1 LVNSA
6 TITLFNIVPIPFRR
20 YLVPEHETRTPW
32 KRLQVIVGL
41 SIVILL
47 IVAVTLL
54 TCFAPKSDRPAAFY
68 GSDVSFLDS
77 FSLGAYR
84 PMLRLASQMD
94 RKFLS
99 SAHSETL
106 AGCYRKI
113 QRNLLRE
120 YLREASKDFNRLY
133 AIATAKTVHPMSD
146 PDGLSMALFEQQMTF
161 ILLVWG
167 IEARLLLDGFL
178 PFAVDLKP
186 LVAHIEGLAQQTRA
200 LARPQYSY
208 SAV

>member
-1 LVNSA
+1 MILG
-6 TITLFNIVPIPFRR
+6 L
-20 YLVPEHETRTPW
+20 
-32 KRLQVIVGL
+32 VIV
-41 SIVILL
+41 LL
-47 IVAVTLL
+47 LVAAVALMTRYS
-54 TCFAPKSDRPAAFY
+54 PKAEDPGVFY

-94 RKFLS
+94 RKFLT
-99 SAHSETL
+99 SAHGETL

-113 QRNLLRE
+113 QRQLLRE
-120 YLREASKDFNRLY
+120 YLHDASKDFNRLY
-133 AIATAKTVHPMSD
+133 AIATAKAVHAVSD
-146 PDGLSMALFEQQMTF
+146 PGDLSMALFEQQMTF

-167 IEARLLLDGFL
+167 IEARLLMDGFL

-186 LVAHIEGLAQQTRA
+186 LIVHLEGLARQTRQ

-208 SAV
+208 QAF

>member
-1 LVNSA
+1 M
-6 TITLFNIVPIPFRR
+6 II
-20 YLVPEHETRTPW
+20 
-32 KRLQVIVGL
+32 GL
-41 SIVILL
+41 SIVALL
-47 IVAVTLL
+47 IVLVALL
-54 TCFAPKSDRPAAFY
+54 TCFAPKPEGPAAFY
-68 GSDVSFLDS
+68 GSDVSFLDN

-99 SAHSETL
+99 SAHGETL

-120 YLREASKDFNRLY
+120 YLHEASKDFNRLY
-133 AIATAKTVHPMSD
+133 AIATAKTLRATSD
-146 PDGLSMALFEQQMTF
+146 PGDLSMALFEQQMTF

-167 IEARLLLDGFL
+167 IEARLLLDGLL

-186 LVAHIEGLAQQTRA
+186 VVAQIEGLVQQTRT
-200 LARPQYSY
+200 LARPQYGY